1 MKIAFIVTSLKNTGP
16 IVVVHSIVKYL
27 INKVDLID
35 VYYFEDASSTL
46 IFDCDVFKI
55 NKSESISFDK
65 YDIIHSHTLKADNYI
80 YNFRKKIIY
89 SKTLTTIHQDTFKSF
104 SMDYNSLVSFF
115 LTHYWCYIQ
124 RRFDGVVSISNQI
137 KNRYSKLLSNKITT
151 IYNGCSIDNE
161 IVNPNIERLIKS
173 YKAKG
178 YKILGSYAY
187 ITKRKG
193 LSQVIQALKLL
204 PDYAFVIIGEG
215 PYLEKIKKTVEK
227 LNVSDRVLFIPYIQ
241 APYSYLQFMD
251 VYMMTSYSEGFGLA
265 MVEAALTKKSIVCS
279 NLASFHEIF
288 SDKEVCFFELNN
300 LLSLIQAIE
309 KAYLQKDKLGN
320 LANIKA
326 NRYFTS
332 EIMAENHLTYYKN
345 ILQKN

>member
-65 YDIIHSHTLKADNYI
+65 YDIIHSHTLKADTYV

-89 SKTLTTIHQDTFKSF
+89 SKILTTIHQDTFKSF

-173 YKAKG
+173 YKARG

-193 LSQVIQALKLL
+193 LSQVIQVLNLL

-227 LNVSDRVLFIPYIQ
+227 LNVSDRVLFIPYVQ

-279 NLASFHEIF
+279 DIPSFHEIF
-288 SDKEVCFFELNN
+288 EENDVCFYKLDNSE
-300 LLSLIQAIE
+300 SLIQSIKLAYNE
-309 KAYLQKDKLGN
+309 RAKRGELAYSKAD
-320 LANIKA
+320 
-326 NRYFTS
+326 RFFTAKK
-332 EIMAENHLTYYKN
+332 MAHNHLHYYKK
-345 ILQKN
+345 ILNC